1 MASKATI
8 TGQKFGSDV
17 KDFTTNS
24 GNVLADVLIAWCNE
38 GVVLM
43 RKKIRQK
50 ARTGQAAHLA
60 TRIHT
65 SEASVTPEKVSVKT
79 ISDANY
85 WAYVDKGVKGVRNKG
100 KAPQSPFRFRNLFT
114 PPKMIESFKEYIAAT
129 GMKTFKTAKG
139 KRRAL
144 YKKNKEG
151 GKTFRYDRQEEAAKG
166 MAVATKIGGIKPMN
180 YVREANNPKRN
191 KQLTKSIV
199 TAMSRSIKQSLIL
212 SITQ

>member
-24 GNVLADVLIAWCNE
+24 GNVLADVLIAFCNE
-38 GVVLM
+38 GVILM

-65 SEASVTPEKVSVKT
+65 GEASVTPEKVSVKT

-85 WAYVDKGVKGVRNKG
+85 WEFVDKGVKGVKNKG
-100 KAPQSPFRFRNLFT
+100 KAPQSPFSFRNLFVS
-114 PPKMIESFKEYIAAT
+114 PKMVDSFKNYIAAT
-129 GMKTFKTAKG
+129 GSRTMKG
-139 KRRAL
+139 KSLIR
-144 YKKNKEG
+144 KNKKKQADIIE
-151 GKTFRYDRQEEAAKG
+151 QEATA